1 MEAGAAVAPPPKLN
15 PPGAGDALAP
25 AAAPKA
31 KPGVVAAAVGAAVVL
46 GVPKLKPPVPPP
58 APPPNVKD
66 MVGLSENISFRYRCY
81 IVVLESECGISSY
94 YGIFWV
100 VV

>member
-31 KPGVVAAAVGAAVVL
+31 KPGVAAAAVGAAVV

-66 MVGLSENISFRYRCY
+66 IVGLSENISFRYRCY